1 MCRNYMEN
9 IAGSIEEWTT
19 EQEAKYQA
27 TLLAQ
32 EVKTLAKEADAV
44 ETAANTR
51 KHDAYGV

>member
-1 MCRNYMEN
+1 MEN

-51 KHDAYGV
+51 KHDACSV